1 MSLPVNRVFINL
13 SVLLIISLSAIACS
27 QSTKNKKKEKNTVP
41 QRALTKKELSEKT
54 LYELR
59 LLRNE
64 IFARRGYEFQSK
76 DLKKHFSQ
84 FKWYQPK
91 HTDVNDEL
99 SAIDKQNINLILS
112 LEKKRR
118 NIPFDELIKGTWINI
133 KYHKALTETKSAKK
147 AQNAAYLTAVIINE
161 QVAHLVYNL
170 HEGVTRDYRL
180 EGNKAKMFKETATRD
195 RFNRLVI
202 THDEYGTDTLFKVD
216 NGTINFENYIGEV
229 LFKGNYKNVE
239 TGKILS
245 FESNG
250 KVSGM
255 FPWNK
260 YNVRIDYFD
269 MALDIDLI
277 EFSSDLEQIRLTWEF
292 SEDTLKLFKVNC
304 VKWHETTGDCM
315 KISKGEA
322 VNQYIKIPE

>member
-1 MSLPVNRVFINL
+1 MNTVNRIFINL
-13 SVLLIISLSAIACS
+13 FVFLLISLSVIACS
-27 QSTKNKKKEKNTVP
+27 QNTENKEKEKNAIP
-41 QRALTKKELSEKT
+41 QRVLTKEDLAEKN

-64 IFARRGYEFQSK
+64 IFARRGYKFKSK
-76 DLKKHFSQ
+76 DLQKHFSQ
-84 FKWYQPK
+84 FKWYEPK
-91 HTDVNDEL
+91 HTDVNNEL

-112 LEKKRR
+112 LEEKRR

-133 KYHKALTETKSAKK
+133 KYLKALSETKSAKQ

-161 QVAHLVYNL
+161 QIAHLVYNF

-180 EGNKAKMFKETATRD
+180 EGNKIRMYEETAILD

-202 THDEYGTDTLFKVD
+202 QSKDRTDTLFKVD
-216 NGTINFENYIGEV
+216 NGTINLENYIGEV

-250 KVSGM
+250 KISGM
-255 FPWNK
+255 KPWNK
-260 YNVRIDYFD
+260 YNVRVDYFD
-269 MALDIDLI
+269 MALNIDLI
-277 EFSSDLEQIRLTWEF
+277 EFSSGSEQIRLTWEF
-292 SEDTLKLFKVNC
+292 SEDTLKLFKVKC
-304 VKWHETTGDCM
+304 VKWHETTSECM

-322 VNQYIKIPE
+322 VNQYIKVPE